1 MLTSEIPPTQHW
13 LHADLVKISWVGP
26 FKADIATLALIPHST
41 ATGAIYQYLYVL
53 DIQQAYQMRLFVVAN
68 LQMLVQWHEEVLW
81 GLNQIWDLVGGH
93 EKRWWHL
100 AFDLLNFMF
109 DKLTKKIHNPLIS
122 WVWYDLQNPQ
132 DDFKNRVNFI
142 FAFQETGMEN

>member
-68 LQMLVQWHEEVLW
+68 LQKLVLWHEEVLW
-81 GLNQIWDLVGGH
+81 GLDQIWNLVYGH
-93 EKRWWHL
+93 
-100 AFDLLNFMF
+100 
-109 DKLTKKIHNPLIS
+109 
-122 WVWYDLQNPQ
+122 
-132 DDFKNRVNFI
+132 
-142 FAFQETGMEN
+142 